1 MEIGDILQSDFFF
14 TLRIASLGKI
24 LIKKKEEIK
33 MKHTHTPNL
42 QKNGNNVHFK
52 SSFN

>member
-24 LIKKKEEIK
+24 LIKKEEIK
-33 MKHTHTPNL
+33 MKHTYTPNL